1 MRVHLLRL
9 AAAAAAI
16 AIPAAPATAQAYDS
30 SPRAG
35 TYSGGLDTPGA
46 FRGGEGWRDGGR
58 DHRDRRGRHWRH
70 RDRGDYSF
78 VYYGGEWARWN
89 NHSFEPESY
98 NDWWHERP
106 NRSLPRWTQNNRD
119 CRQQYWTS
127 AGWTC

>member
-1 MRVHLLRL
+1 M
-9 AAAAAAI
+9 
-16 AIPAAPATAQAYDS
+16 AIPAAPANAQAYEF
-30 SPRAG
+30 SPRVGAH
-35 TYSGGLDTPGA
+35 SGGLNTPRE
-46 FRGGEGWRDGGR
+46 FRGGEGWRDGR
-58 DHRDRRGRHWRH
+58 IADHRGRHERH
-70 RDRGDYSF
+70 GRHGRYRDRGDYSF

-89 NHSFEPESY
+89 NRSFEPESY